1 VTAAELQ
8 AHAADAH
15 ERTQYVQGVTDQAR
29 LRGLIAKADAAYTRT
44 VQRAAQTGDWTLVP
58 AAHQALHQARGTQA

>member
-1 VTAAELQ
+1 MTAAELN
-8 AHAADAH
+8 AISADAH

-29 LRGLIAKADAAYTRT
+29 LRGLIAQADAAYTQT
-44 VQRAAQTGDWTLVP
+44 VQHAAQTGDWTLVP